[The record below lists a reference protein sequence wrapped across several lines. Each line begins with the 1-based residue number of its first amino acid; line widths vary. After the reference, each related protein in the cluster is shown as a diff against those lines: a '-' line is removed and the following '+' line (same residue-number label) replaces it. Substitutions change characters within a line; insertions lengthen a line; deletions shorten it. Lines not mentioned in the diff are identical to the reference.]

1 MKRAGQAI
9 SRWGIR
15 AGVGAL
21 AVSLCA
27 AAASASP
34 DAALVAKLRG
44 HMAVLASDDFAGREP
59 GTEGEAKT
67 LRYIAKAWFDMGL
80 VSGTNDPGHPWFAPV
95 TVLAREPAASVAQF
109 RAGGRLLSL
118 PAEDALVLTSG
129 RRALIEGA
137 PLLFV
142 GHGRGPLPPRTEL
155 AGRVAVLLD
164 GSGTGQNSASP
175 NSASQNSVSQNSVSQ
190 NSVSQNSAS
199 QSSERQNAL
208 LAGGASAVL
217 TVLDGVGDPGGR
229 TLASVAARRRRAG
242 YALASE
248 ALGGDLEGFVTA
260 RGFARLMASGRQSL
274 AALEGEAARPD
285 FTPHLLD
292 LSASLE
298 ATTRETTI
306 HTHNAIAKLPGRH
319 PEAGA
324 VLVMAHWDHFGTCA
338 AAPAEP
344 LICNGAI
351 DNASGVAAMIE
362 IARRMAKG
370 PPPDRDVYFLATTAE
385 ELGLLGAEAFAE
397 NPPLPLGRVVAAFN
411 LDSVAIAPAGA
422 PSGVV
427 GRGLTPLDAGIAQ
440 VAREQHR
447 ALVGGDPGGGMGGDA
462 GGDLL
467 RRQDGWVLLHHDVPA
482 VMVTSAYGDPA
493 RLRRYFDTDYHRPSD
508 VMKPAIEYGGAAQDV
523 VFNTALL
530 RFFADVRKYPGA
542 NRGK

>member
-1 MKRAGQAI
+1 MIRAGLTI
-9 SRWGIR
+9 SRWGIGR
-15 AGVGAL
+15 GIAVLAAL
-21 AVSLCA
+21 LCA
-27 AAASASP
+27 APVAAKP
-34 DAALVAKLRG
+34 DAALVEQLRT

-59 GTEGEAKT
+59 GTAGEAKT
-67 LRYIAKAWFDMGL
+67 LRYIAKQWFDMGL

-109 RAGGRLLSL
+109 RRGGHLLTL

-142 GHGRGPLPPRTEL
+142 GTGRGPLPARTEL
-155 AGRVAVLLD
+155 EGRVAVLLD
-164 GSGTGQNSASP
+164 GAGAAAGASAATSAQNST
-175 NSASQNSVSQNSVSQ
+175 
-190 NSVSQNSAS
+190 
-199 QSSERQNAL
+199 RQNAL
-208 LAGGASAVL
+208 LAAGAAAVL
-217 TVLDGVGDPGGR
+217 TVLDGER
-229 TLASVAARRRRAG
+229 TLASVIARRKRAG

-260 RGFARLMASGRQSL
+260 KGFGRLLGAGALDL
-274 AALEGEAARPD
+274 AALQAEAARPG

-292 LSASLE
+292 LTASLE

-306 HTHNAIAKLPGRH
+306 HTHNAIARLPGKNQQ
-319 PEAGA
+319 AGA

-338 AAPAEP
+338 QAPAEH

-362 IARRMAKG
+362 IARRLSKG
-370 PPPDRDVYFLATTAE
+370 PQSDRDIYFLATTAE

-397 NPPLPLGRVVAAFN
+397 KPPLPLGRLVAAFN

-427 GRGLTPLDAGIAQ
+427 GRGLTPLDTGIAQ

-447 ALVGGDPGGGMGGDA
+447 ALVSADLASGPTS
-462 GGDLL
+462 DLL

-482 VMVTSAYGDPA
+482 VMVTSAYGDAA
-493 RLRRYFDTDYHRPSD
+493 RLAHYFDTDYHRPSD
-508 VMKPAIEYGGAAQDV
+508 VMKPTIEYGGAAQDV
-523 VFNTALL
+523 VFNVALL
-530 RFFADVRKYPGA
+530 RFFADVHKYPA
-542 NRGK
+542 K